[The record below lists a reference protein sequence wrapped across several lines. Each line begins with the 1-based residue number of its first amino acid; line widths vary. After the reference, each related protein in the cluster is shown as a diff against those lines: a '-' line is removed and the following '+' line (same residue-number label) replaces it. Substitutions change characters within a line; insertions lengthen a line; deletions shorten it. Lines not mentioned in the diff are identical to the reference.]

1 MPRILI
7 IDGQGGRIGSQLIEA
22 LRERIKDAEITA
34 VGTNSIATANMLKA
48 SPDSAATGENP
59 VIVACR
65 KADVIAGPVGI
76 VIADS
81 LGGEVTPKMA
91 KAVGQ
96 SNAAR
101 VLIPVNRCDNMV
113 AGVGDV
119 PLTALIRDA
128 AGLIQKA
135 LDNKSRM

>member
-1 MPRILI
+1 MKILI
-7 IDGQGGRIGSQLIEA
+7 IDGQSGRIGSQLIEA

-34 VGTNSIATANMLKA
+34 VGTNSIATANMLKV

-119 PLTALIRDA
+119 PLAALIRDA
-128 AGLIQKA
+128 AGLIQKT
-135 LDNKSRM
+135 LDNKARM

>member
-1 MPRILI
+1 MKRIVI

-22 LRERIKDAEITA
+22 LRALENVEITA
-34 VGTNSIATANMLKA
+34 VGTNSIATANMLKS
-48 SPDSAATGENP
+48 SPDNAATGENP

-65 KADVIAGPVGI
+65 TADVIAGPVGI

-81 LGGEVTPKMA
+81 LFGEVTPEMA
-91 KAVGQ
+91 KAIGQ
-96 SNAAR
+96 SGAAR

-113 AGVGDV
+113 AGVGDL

-128 AGLIQKA
+128 VGLIK
-135 LDNKSRM
+135 KSLGTG

>member
-119 PLTALIRDA
+119 PRTAMIRDA

-135 LDNKSRM
+135 LDNKERM

>member
-59 VIVACR
+59 VIVVCR

-135 LDNKSRM
+135 LDNKEQM

>member
-1 MPRILI
+1 MSVTGLPFLVVLKPFLKLTEATYLERRKSCLE
-7 IDGQGGRIGSQLIEA
+7 DGS
-22 LRERIKDAEITA
+22 
-34 VGTNSIATANMLKA
+34 
-48 SPDSAATGENP
+48 
-59 VIVACR
+59 
-65 KADVIAGPVGI
+65 KADVIIGPVGI

-135 LDNKSRM
+135 LDNKEQM

>member
-1 MPRILI
+1 MPKILI

-34 VGTNSIATANMLKA
+34 VGTNSIATANMLKV

-119 PLTALIRDA
+119 PLAALIRDA

-135 LDNKSRM
+135 LDNKEQM

>member
-119 PLTALIRDA
+119 PMTALIRDA

-135 LDNKSRM
+135 LDNKERM

>member
-135 LDNKSRM
+135 LDNKEQM

>member
-1 MPRILI
+1 MPKILL
-7 IDGQGGRIGSQLIEA
+7 IDGQGGRIRSQLIEA

-119 PLTALIRDA
+119 PLAALIRDA

-135 LDNKSRM
+135 LDNKARM

>member
-1 MPRILI
+1 MPKILI

-34 VGTNSIATANMLKA
+34 VGTNSIATANMLKV

-119 PLTALIRDA
+119 PLAALIRDA

-135 LDNKSRM
+135 LDNKALM

>member
-91 KAVGQ
+91 KAIGQ

-135 LDNKSRM
+135 LDNKERM

>member
-1 MPRILI
+1 MKRILI

-22 LRERIKDAEITA
+22 LRGLENVGITA
-34 VGTNSIATANMLKA
+34 VGTNSIATANMLKV
-48 SPDSAATGENP
+48 SPDTAATGENP

-65 KADVIAGPVGI
+65 RADVIAGPVGI

-81 LGGEVTPKMA
+81 LGGEITPEMA

-101 VLIPVNRCDNMV
+101 VLIPVNRCDNIV
-113 AGVGDV
+113 AGVGDL

-128 AGLIQKA
+128 ANLIKKA
-135 LDNKSRM
+135 LDIPV